1 MRIFLFFTLLFG
13 YLWEASAQ
21 YAPTTRWPYLYENFI
36 PGTVLFSDGQ
46 KSELQLNVHLWGNVL
61 HYISQDGR
69 IFESTGED
77 IFRVEIGKDTY
88 CLSSHKLFEI
98 VEEQEQ
104 AMLVKLVRG
113 DFDFMFTGT
122 GAYGASL
129 NSSSA
134 RDLSSID
141 LGGLNKPELG
151 KMLQEKKDG
160 SEIPLQTEY
169 YFIINGK
176 QIDANKK
183 SVEEVIERERINSW
197 KQFLKEKK
205 IKWKKE
211 DNLKIILNFLTTKG

>member
-1 MRIFLFFTLLFG
+1 MRIFLFIVFFG
-13 YLWEASAQ
+13 CLWETNAQ
-21 YAPTTRWPYLYENFI
+21 YVPTTRWPYLYENFI
-36 PGTVLFSDGQ
+36 PGTVVFPDGQ
-46 KSELQLNVHLWGNVL
+46 TKELQLNVHLWGNVL

-69 IFESTGED
+69 IFESTDKNISRVTIGED
-77 IFRVEIGKDTY
+77 VY
-88 CLSSHKLFEI
+88 CSSGHKLMKI
-98 VEEQEQ
+98 VEEKNQG
-104 AMLVKLVRG
+104 MLVKLLRG

-141 LGGLNKPELG
+141 LGGLNRPELG
-151 KMLQEKKDG
+151 KMLQEKKEG
-160 SEIPLQTEY
+160 SEIPLVTEY
-169 YFIINGK
+169 YFIIDGQ

-183 SVEEVIERERINSW
+183 SAEGVVGDGRVNAW

-211 DNLKIILNFLTTKG
+211 DNLKTVLNFLITKE